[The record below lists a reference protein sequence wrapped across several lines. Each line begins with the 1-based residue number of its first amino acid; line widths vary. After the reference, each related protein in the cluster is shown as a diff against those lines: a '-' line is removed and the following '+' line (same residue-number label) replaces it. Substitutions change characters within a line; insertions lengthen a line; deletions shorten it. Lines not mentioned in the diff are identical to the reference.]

1 MEMKKKS
8 LQVEGMTGAGCE
20 LRIQEAL
27 HNLRGMKKVSAH
39 YPIQAIFIEY
49 DTQRLNWRQLDYQLR
64 RHGFQRIETT
74 DRVTFRIPGAGC
86 VATMEEIRACFST
99 KPWIENVQIS
109 PDDCTVA
116 VSFDS
121 RAWTA
126 REILRLIAGVGY
138 QA

>member
-1 MEMKKKS
+1 
-8 LQVEGMTGAGCE
+8 MTGTGCE
-20 LRIQEAL
+20 RRIQEAL
-27 HNLRGMKKVSAH
+27 HNRRGIQKVSAH

-74 DRVTFRIPGAGC
+74 DRVTFQIPETGC
-86 VATMEEIRACFST
+86 VPMMEEIRAFFST
-99 KPWIENVQIS
+99 KPWIENVQIT

-126 REILRLIAGVGY
+126 REILRLISGVSY
-138 QA
+138 QS